1 MVVLSKCECH
11 PSTTTSTE
19 LILNHVYHAH
29 THLFCIF
36 SEASDMHES
45 KYDENAQSAN
55 LHESKYDEIAQSA
68 SLTHS
73 TVPNLGPGKQMYTC
87 ISVSMGLQYIN
98 SFLRVLLA
106 YSLMI
111 YPTDEFIESYSTN
124 NP

>member
-29 THLFCIF
+29 THLFCTF

-45 KYDENAQSAN
+45 KYDE

-68 SLTHS
+68 NLTYS
-73 TVPNLGPGKQMYTC
+73 TVVNLGPGKQMYA
-87 ISVSMGLQYIN
+87 
-98 SFLRVLLA
+98 FL
-106 YSLMI
+106 
-111 YPTDEFIESYSTN
+111 
-124 NP
+124 